1 MSSTT
6 TIISPKSFKA
16 ALLCLLVFFLASSSN
31 ILAQRWAW
39 GAGFGATAYKGELAD
54 WGYRPST
61 AELKETLPAIHL
73 FVSYQERH
81 AFSYRFQMLV
91 SRIQGNIAN
100 RPSTL
105 FPTGTPVTVI
115 TPNGKLADAS
125 IFATSIT
132 EFSGIVDYN
141 FLDYEIDPRHFNWT
155 PYFYG
160 GLAAVFASPDKIDA
174 FLTPGIP
181 YGIGVKFQINKSWG
195 IRGEL
200 GSRKVFSDKIDQVAS
215 YDGNMNSFTLNGGD
229 QYLHLGFSVT
239 YTIQSIFCPKVY

>member
-1 MSSTT
+1 MSSTA
-6 TIISPKSFKA
+6 TIVPSNIYKASF
-16 ALLCLLVFFLASSSN
+16 LCLLVFFLAQSTD
-31 ILAQRWAW
+31 LKAQRWAW

-54 WGYRPST
+54 WGYRPSV
-61 AELKETLPAIHL
+61 AELKETLPAMHL

-81 AFSYRFQMLV
+81 AFSYRFQMMV
-91 SRIQGNIAN
+91 SRLQGNIAN
-100 RPSTL
+100 RPSTF
-105 FPTGTPVTVI
+105 FPVGTPPTVI
-115 TPNGKLADAS
+115 TPNGKVADAS

-141 FLDYEIDPRHFNWT
+141 FLDYEIDPRHVNWT

-174 FLTPGIP
+174 FLTPAIP
-181 YGIGVKFQINKSWG
+181 FGIGVKFQINKNWG

-200 GSRKVFSDKIDQVAS
+200 GSRKVFTDKLDQVAS
-215 YDGNMNSFTLNGGD
+215 HNGSMESFTLDGGD

>member
-1 MSSTT
+1 M
-6 TIISPKSFKA
+6 
-16 ALLCLLVFFLASSSN
+16 LCLLVFFFASSSN

-54 WGYRPST
+54 WAYRPSV
-61 AELKETLPAIHL
+61 AELKETLPALHL

-81 AFSYRFQMLV
+81 AFSYRFQMMV

-105 FPTGTPVTVI
+105 FPSVLPPNLQVPVI
-115 TPNGKLADAS
+115 TPNGREVEGA
-125 IFATSIT
+125 IFATSLT
-132 EFSGIVDYN
+132 EFSGIMDYN
-141 FLDYEIDPRHFNWT
+141 FLDYEVDPRHFNWT
-155 PYFYG
+155 PYIFG
-160 GLAAVFASPDKIDA
+160 GVAAVFASPDKIDA

-181 YGIGVKFQINKSWG
+181 FGVGVKFQINKNWG

-200 GSRKVFSDKIDQVAS
+200 GSRKVFSDKIDQVAT
-215 YDGNMNSFTLNGGD
+215 YEGNMDSFTLNGGD
-229 QYLHLGFSVT
+229 QYLHVGFSVT